1 MRTSHPTIVRTK
13 NWANLAKIGAA
24 RAGDKNQHLQFGRGG
39 GLFILIQQPK
49 PIAQFS
55 TWSGSD
61 TAMGVLGS
69 ISVYSNPLEEMH
81 NSMMIPN

>member
-1 MRTSHPTIVRTK
+1 MRTK